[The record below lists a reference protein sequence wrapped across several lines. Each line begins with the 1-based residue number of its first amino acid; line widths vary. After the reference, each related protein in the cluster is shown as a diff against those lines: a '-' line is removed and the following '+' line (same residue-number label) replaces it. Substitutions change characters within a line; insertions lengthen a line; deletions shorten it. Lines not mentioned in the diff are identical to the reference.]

1 MACEEFLVGLVG
13 SLFLIHNTTERERER
28 KRGGGGRSN
37 RELNFCLLLWP

>member
-28 KRGGGGRSN
+28 EREREKEGGGAQQ
-37 RELNFCLLLWP
+37 